1 MAAEHLNQ
9 KDVSLVRVNLI
20 SCKSILSRSRIPG
33 LEYCINP
40 YTGCLHGCIYCYAR
54 FMNKFS
60 PEPRQWGSYVDVK
73 INAVEILK
81 KQLVRL
87 KGVNVSLS
95 TVTDPYQAVEKR
107 HQLTRRMLVEL
118 AAAGCQVS
126 ILTKSD
132 LVERD
137 IDVLKQFKPGE
148 CEVGFSLA
156 TLDEKIKQD
165 FEYRSPPVKNR
176 IDALKRLHREGIR
189 TWVFIAPVL
198 PFLTGLSLPALLEE
212 IRDSVDYVMVDSLNI
227 KGGNWPGISEILKRK
242 YPSLLSSWKAICLT
256 RTEKRNYYEKFQHRL
271 VDLSRKNH
279 ICLQL
284 C

>member
-1 MAAEHLNQ
+1 
-9 KDVSLVRVNLI
+9 
-20 SCKSILSRSRIPG
+20 
-33 LEYCINP
+33 
-40 YTGCLHGCIYCYAR
+40 
-54 FMNKFS
+54 
-60 PEPRQWGSYVDVK
+60 
-73 INAVEILK
+73 
-81 KQLVRL
+81 
-87 KGVNVSLS
+87 
-95 TVTDPYQAVEKR
+95 
-107 HQLTRRMLVEL
+107 
-118 AAAGCQVS
+118 
-126 ILTKSD
+126 
-132 LVERD
+132 
-137 IDVLKQFKPGE
+137 
-148 CEVGFSLA
+148 VGFSLA